1 MEFYIEQLK
10 TYSLELTQALNKL
23 LRQLDKASS
32 PLTKTDIE
40 NMIVSPANSLFVAR
54 KLDNKEAIGMLTL
67 IVFRIPFAKKG
78 LLEDIVVDKTYR
90 DKGIGTKLI
99 TTAINKAREE
109 GVSYLD
115 FTSRPTRVE
124 ANRLYER
131 LGFKKRNTNVYRLN
145 M

>member
-1 MEFYIEQLK
+1 MEFYVEQLK
-10 TYSLELTQALNKL
+10 TYSLELTAALNKL
-23 LRQLDKASS
+23 LKQLDEVAN
-32 PLTKTDIE
+32 PLTKMDIE
-40 NMIVSPANSLFVAR
+40 NMIVSPANRLFVAR
-54 KLDNKEAIGMLTL
+54 KLDNKEIIGMLTL

-78 LLEDIVVDKTYR
+78 LLEDVVVDKTYR
-90 DKGIGTKLI
+90 GKGVGTKLI

-124 ANRLYER
+124 ANRLYGR
-131 LGFKKRNTNVYRLN
+131 LGFEKRNTNAFRLN